1 MTALARALR
10 LFHTVRYLRPAQV
23 WGRAAHVLR
32 KVRPSTGPAPVV
44 RAPVGAWPL
53 PEWRAPSMLGP
64 DRFRFLNQ
72 EYRLG
77 SAAGWNNPAW
87 PRLWLYNLHYFD
99 DLDALG
105 AEGRRAWHEA
115 LIARWIAEN
124 PPPAGPGWEPYC
136 LSLRIVNWCRYA
148 WRGRPLD
155 GAAVQSLA
163 VQARALADQLEIHL
177 LGNHLWAN
185 AKALVFAGLFFEGAE
200 ADGWLRLGLRHLRRE
215 LAEQVLPDGGHF
227 ELSPMYHAIIA
238 ADVLEVLA
246 ADRLAPGRLPR
257 AFVAELEVAAARML
271 AWAEA
276 ISHPDG
282 EVSFFNDSAMGIAP
296 RAADI
301 AAQLAALGL
310 ARCPADD
317 APLRHLRNSGY
328 VRACAGP
335 AVLLADVANVGPDY
349 LPGHAH
355 ADTLSCELSLFGVRL
370 LVNGGTST
378 YDAGPDRLRERGT
391 AAHNTVVVDAADSS
405 EVWSSFRVARRARPI
420 GVGASVGSEALEVS
434 AGHTGYRRLAG
445 RVTHR
450 RRWRLDE
457 RSLTVEDRLD
467 GRWTSAEAIWLL
479 HPDVLLDTVGDG
491 LVACTLRGHA
501 VRLELEGGD
510 AAVEEACWAPE
521 FGLRLPTKRIRCRFV
536 GDRLTSRWRWA

>member
-23 WGRAAHVLR
+23 WGRAAHRLR
-32 KVRPSTGPAPVV
+32 KVRPRTGPAPAV
-44 RAPVGAWPL
+44 RAPASGWRL

-64 DRFRFLNQ
+64 DRFRFLNEEHQ
-72 EYRLG
+72 LG
-77 SAAGWNNPAW
+77 SAADWNNPAW

-99 DLDALG
+99 DLDARG
-105 AEGRRAWHEA
+105 AEGRQAWREA

-136 LSLRIVNWCRYA
+136 LSLRIVNWCRSA
-148 WRGRPLD
+148 WRGRPL
-155 GAAVQSLA
+155 GEEAVQSLA
-163 VQARALADQLEIHL
+163 VQVRALADQLEIHL

-238 ADVLEVLA
+238 ADVLDVLA
-246 ADRLAPGRLPR
+246 ADRVAPGRLPP
-257 AFVAELEVAAARML
+257 AFLAELEAAAVRML

-276 ISHPDG
+276 MSHPDG

-296 RAADI
+296 RAVDL
-301 AAQLAALGL
+301 AAQFAALGL
-310 ARCPADD
+310 SPPSASHGSVRYF
-317 APLRHLRNSGY
+317 RNSGY

-355 ADTLSCELSLFGVRL
+355 ADTLSCELSVFGARL
-370 LVNGGTST
+370 LVNTGTST
-378 YDAGPDRLRERGT
+378 YDAGAARLWERGT
-391 AAHNTVVVDAADSS
+391 AAHNTVVVDGADSS

-420 GVGASVGSEALEVS
+420 DIKIGNEANSVELSG
-434 AGHTGYRRLAG
+434 GHAGYRRLRG
-445 RVTHR
+445 NVTHGR
-450 RRWRLDE
+450 LWRLNAGELIVRD
-457 RSLTVEDRLD
+457 TLD

-479 HPDVLLDTVGDG
+479 HPDTVVQAASGS
-491 LVACTLRGHA
+491 LVTCVVRDRAI
-501 VRLELEGGD
+501 RLEIEGGVASIED
-510 AAVEEACWAPE
+510 GYWAPE
-521 FGLRLPTKRIRCRFV
+521 FGLRRPATRIRCHFD
-536 GDRLTSRWRWA
+536 GDRLTSRWRWG